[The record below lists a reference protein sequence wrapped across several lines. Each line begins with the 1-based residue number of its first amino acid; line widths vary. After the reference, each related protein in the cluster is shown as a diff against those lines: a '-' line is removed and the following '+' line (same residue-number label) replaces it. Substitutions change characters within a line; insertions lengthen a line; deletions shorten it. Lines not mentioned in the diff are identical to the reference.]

1 MAFRT
6 LNATIAHSVTLAYP
20 DPTKTFCVFTDA
32 SDLHWS
38 GVITQ
43 CNDDQLDLSPLEQDH
58 QPLTLISGNFTGSQ
72 LNWPTVEQE
81 AFSIKETVLRGAQF
95 LQNTRPFVVHT
106 DHRNLRFVFSP
117 EPVAADGRKHERL
130 EYWAVTL
137 HAFHFLIR
145 HIPGELNVCADM
157 LSRWAAPQ
165 HAEIARVAKTR
176 HRKRRTNP
184 INPTFV
190 PDIAIQFNVQDAPT
204 EAALLDAQLR
214 DPNLQ
219 DQAFLA
225 KHQLRKDADGYWL
238 YSDDA
243 MFRIKSGS

>member
-1 MAFRT
+1 
-6 LNATIAHSVTLAYP
+6 
-20 DPTKTFCVFTDA
+20 
-32 SDLHWS
+32 
-38 GVITQ
+38 
-43 CNDDQLDLSPLEQDH
+43 LEQDH
-58 QPLTLISGNFTGSQ
+58 QPLAFISGNFTGSQ

-81 AFSIKETVLRGAQF
+81 AFAIKETVLRSAQF
-95 LQNTRPFVVHT
+95 LQNTRPFVAHT
-106 DHRNLRFVFSP
+106 DHRNLRFMFTP
-117 EPVAADGRKHERL
+117 EPVAAEGRKQAAEQLER
-130 EYWAVTL
+130 WAVTL
-137 HAFHFLIR
+137 RAFHFLIR

-176 HRKRRTNP
+176 CRKRCTNP
-184 INPTFV
+184 INPIFA
-190 PDIAIQFNVQDAPT
+190 PDIAIQLNVQDAPT

-243 MFRIKSGS
+243 MFRIQSGS